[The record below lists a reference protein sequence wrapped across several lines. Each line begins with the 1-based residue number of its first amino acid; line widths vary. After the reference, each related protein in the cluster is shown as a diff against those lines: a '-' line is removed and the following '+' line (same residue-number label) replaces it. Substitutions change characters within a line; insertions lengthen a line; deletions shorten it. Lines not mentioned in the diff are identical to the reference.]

1 MILLFIIVIIVLTV
15 IYTFLRLN
23 NDNKNQETFVS
34 NKKKN
39 RQLTDMSNKRNFIE
53 NMMAFPNKQ
62 KYCPN
67 LYNFKAKVW
76 SRLPPKYGKGL
87 FVKYNCTVCYYKI
100 MRSIICRKNQGKYKI
115 GKLNKSDLDNF
126 KIYYEK
132 HKKKLDFE
140 YDRSKFEKYL
150 GKSVLKYKKNGVY
163 YPVQILKK
171 RSDMDY
177 KDIIEDDCYRTDFN
191 CKKINKK
198 NKKEKTK
205 EKIDDE
211 SSESESSESE
221 SSESE
226 SNKNDS
232 NNNES
237 SDENEDIAEKKKD
250 GVFSFFDLL

>member
-1 MILLFIIVIIVLTV
+1 M
-15 IYTFLRLN
+15 
-23 NDNKNQETFVS
+23 
-34 NKKKN
+34 
-39 RQLTDMSNKRNFIE
+39 
-53 NMMAFPNKQ
+53 
-62 KYCPN
+62 
-67 LYNFKAKVW
+67 
-76 SRLPPKYGKGL
+76 
-87 FVKYNCTVCYYKI
+87 
-100 MRSIICRKNQGKYKI
+100 
-115 GKLNKSDLDNF
+115 DNF

-205 EKIDDE
+205 EKIND
-211 SSESESSESE
+211 E

-232 NNNES
+232 NNNESSDKSSDDKSSDNES